1 MNKLVSAFLIGGVFG
16 LGIAISGMANPAKVL
31 NFFDVAGAWDP
42 SLAFV
47 MGGGLAV
54 AFIGYRLLFA
64 RRKAPVFEAAFSLP
78 TRSHIDRELILGAA
92 LFGVGWGIAGFCP
105 GGAIPALGLG
115 HQETPTF
122 LAAMIAGIVIAR
134 AIRTL
139 LPRPAAVI

>member
-16 LGIAISGMANPAKVL
+16 LGIAISGMVNPAKVF
-31 NFFDVAGAWDP
+31 NFFDLAGAWDP

-47 MGGGLAV
+47 MGGGLVV
-54 AFIGYRLLFA
+54 AFIGYRLIFA
-64 RRKAPVFEAAFSLP
+64 QRKAPVFESEFALP
-78 TRSHIDRELILGAA
+78 LQRRVDRELVAGAA

-115 HQETPTF
+115 HPETPIF

-134 AIRTL
+134 TIRTL
-139 LPRPAAVI
+139 LPRPAAA